1 MKAFLCALS
10 VLVLL
15 SCAVAI
21 NAVYVQTQ
29 TDALADAIQNL
40 PSEAEKAN
48 LDNIRAQWD
57 KLEPVIS
64 YSVSHKEADRI
75 ADALTDLESHQKTGE
90 VKEYHAA
97 REQLLE
103 LVRRLS
109 ESEGISLKS
118 IF

>member
-21 NAVYVQTQ
+21 NAIYVQTK

-40 PSEAEKAN
+40 PSE
-48 LDNIRAQWD
+48 
-57 KLEPVIS
+57 
-64 YSVSHKEADRI
+64 
-75 ADALTDLESHQKTGE
+75 
-90 VKEYHAA
+90 
-97 REQLLE
+97 
-103 LVRRLS
+103 